1 MRKGLVAFGM
11 LFAARA
17 HAGEDCDIED
27 IAGGTRGTA
36 MGELMDQCPGC
47 NPPTGVLPLRMTL
60 RSQSQDNFRSVFR
73 TFRFAL
79 FESHDRDGQLEA
91 LPAAIEAMYPD
102 GIGTDAAP
110 LPPSSWLVRLDPV
123 AFALARDGMT
133 IEASLGD
140 VWASQAL
147 ACVACAPV
155 AGKLA
160 IARGAGALAP
170 ERPAHL
176 PTDERV

>member
-1 MRKGLVAFGM
+1 MRKCLVAFGM

-27 IAGGTRGTA
+27 ITVVAPAPRAPHGSYLRGHGEAG
-36 MGELMDQCPGC
+36 QS
-47 NPPTGVLPLRMTL
+47 TGVLPLRMTL

-79 FESHDRDGQLEA
+79 FESHDGDGQLEA

-123 AFALARDGMT
+123 AFALARD
-133 IEASLGD
+133 
-140 VWASQAL
+140 
-147 ACVACAPV
+147 
-155 AGKLA
+155 
-160 IARGAGALAP
+160 
-170 ERPAHL
+170 
-176 PTDERV
+176 